1 MAKVSGGTR
10 VLKRG
15 SREYNKRKEEVY
27 QMQKSGKYSS
37 VKMTDRGGYV
47 AIEKSRA
54 KHKAEEIEA
63 AEILANKGYK
73 VILKDEA
80 GDVRTPDGYLFKVS
94 FEQRTPQGDGFKNV
108 NNCLKHARDK
118 RVEISVIYDKYHKY
132 HRKDIEKGLQY
143 YESISGYRFKEI
155 IVIAQDGK
163 IYKHEHNN
171 QKRRS

>member
-10 VLKRG
+10 VLKQG

-73 VILKDEA
+73 VILKDEV

-94 FEQRTPQGDGFKNV
+94 FEQRTPRGEGFKNV
-108 NNCLKHARDK
+108 NNSLEHAK
-118 RVEISVIYDKYHKY
+118 IKNAEITVIYDKYNKY
-132 HRKDIEKGLQY
+132 NRKNIDDGIKY
-143 YESISGYRFKEI
+143 YESLNKYRFKEI
-155 IVIAQDGK
+155 IVVTKGGRVH
-163 IYKHEHNN
+163 KHKHNN
-171 QKRRS
+171 I